1 MTPYWLLNMALV
13 MAVLFMSPVLLA
25 SLLVLA
31 TGIVTAL
38 TDGRTRRREV
48 RTLNDL
54 LKEVEKS
61 EQERQQRERNQG
73 PRY

>member
-1 MTPYWLLNMALV
+1 MTPYWLLNVFLI
-13 MAVLFMSPVLLA
+13 MAVLFMAPVLLA

-48 RTLNDL
+48 RTLDDL
-54 LKEVEKS
+54 LKEVEK
-61 EQERQQRERNQG
+61 
-73 PRY
+73 

>member
-1 MTPYWLLNMALV
+1 MTPYWLLNAVLV

-31 TGIVTAL
+31 IRIVTAL

-48 RTLNDL
+48 RTLDDL
-54 LKEVEKS
+54 LRGVEK
-61 EQERQQRERNQG
+61 
-73 PRY
+73 

>member
-1 MTPYWLLNMALV
+1 MTPYWLLNAVLV
-13 MAVLFMSPVLLA
+13 MAVLFMAPVLLA

-48 RTLNDL
+48 RTLDDL
-54 LKEVEKS
+54 LREVEK
-61 EQERQQRERNQG
+61 
-73 PRY
+73 